1 MMHTDRRSLF
11 AGTAAAAVAVAIPTS
26 ALAAPADRR
35 AWEFALARYRAIEQ
49 AAETFDAEIYEP
61 LWEKERA
68 FDEAHGTG
76 LRPGESWTRT
86 RDAFLREHGTAHIVP
101 DDIHDRHERLWEEV
115 CDAAGEVL
123 DAPAPDLPALRWK
136 LDYLTGGGKDWA
148 AWCDEAVQQAM
159 LDMARLLPTA
169 A

>member
-68 FDEAHGTG
+68 FDEA
-76 LRPGESWTRT
+76 
-86 RDAFLREHGTAHIVP
+86 HGTAHIVP